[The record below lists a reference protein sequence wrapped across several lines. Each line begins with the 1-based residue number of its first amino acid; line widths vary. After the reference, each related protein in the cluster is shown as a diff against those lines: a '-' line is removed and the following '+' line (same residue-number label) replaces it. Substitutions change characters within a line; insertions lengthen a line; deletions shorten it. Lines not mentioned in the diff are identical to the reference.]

1 MEARIESNKTPGAN
15 NSLDEILEEVEA
27 GQVNDEL
34 KDLDISVGNL
44 DEQPVDVRSP
54 SEVKEQ
60 LKMETDRMLSELE
73 NKPKPTKAKEPA
85 PATVEVKKPKREK
98 APKPIITLEGVKDIE
113 KQLGL

>member
-1 MEARIESNKTPGAN
+1 MEANKTPGAN

-27 GQVNDEL
+27 GQAKDEL
-34 KDLDISVGNL
+34 KDLDISLGNL

-73 NKPKPTKAKEPA
+73 NKPKLYKAKNYPLEPA

-98 APKPIITLEGVKDIE
+98 APKPIITLEGVKAIE
-113 KQLGL
+113 SQLGL